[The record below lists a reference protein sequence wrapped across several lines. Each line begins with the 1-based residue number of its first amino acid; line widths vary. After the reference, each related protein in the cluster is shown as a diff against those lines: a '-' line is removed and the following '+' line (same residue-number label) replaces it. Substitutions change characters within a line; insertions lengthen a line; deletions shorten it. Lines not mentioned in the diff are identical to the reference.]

1 MRRAW
6 LAEARVAGGLAA
18 AALAAG
24 YVAGGTPWWAAGAG
38 VLYVGLLLRNAARA
52 LRWLDEGAGSGPPP
66 DTFGLWAEV
75 LGRIRHERRGAGENA
90 REAAARAAQYERSV
104 QALPDGVVVLG
115 ADLRIRWS
123 NAAARRLLGLRDPD
137 DRGQHID
144 HLLRH
149 PDFADYRRRGDLEK
163 FVQIPAP
170 APSLPES
177 VLVAGLV
184 PFSAG
189 EYLLV
194 CRDVTERVR
203 LDRVRRDFLS
213 NVSHELRTP
222 ITVLGGYLEM
232 LQDAAADDLPERW
245 LRPVEAMHEQTVRM
259 RLLVEDLLLLSRME
273 SLERPEVR
281 EEVDVDLLAAQVREE
296 ARALSGDRGHRIEL
310 EIEPGTRVS
319 GSASELRAIFSNLV
333 RNAVQYTPA
342 AGRILI
348 EWRLDRDWAWF
359 VVTDEGEGIESEH
372 LSRLTER
379 FYRVDKGR
387 SRDAGGTGLGLA
399 IVKHALAH
407 YDGELEIESEPR
419 RGSRFACRFP
429 RGAVVHPSL
438 PPPVPGSDSGGE
450 GSGGLLPRGPGG
462 AGLPDRE
469 APAAGNAH
477 RSEAGTAGGL
487 PMRRR
492 SAPRSP
498 PGRNLRW

>member
-1 MRRAW
+1 MQPVRRAW
-6 LAEARVAGGLAA
+6 LAEARLVGGLAA
-18 AALAAG
+18 AALAIG

-38 VLYVGLLLRNAARA
+38 VLYVGHLLRNAARA
-52 LRWLDEGAGSGPPP
+52 LRWLQDGARGVSPP
-66 DTFGLWAEV
+66 DTFGVWAEI
-75 LGRIRHERRGAGENA
+75 LGRIHQERRGADEEA
-90 REAAARAAQYERSV
+90 RAAAARVAEYERSV
-104 QALPDGVVVLG
+104 QALPDGIVVLD
-115 ADLRIRWS
+115 ADHRIRWS
-123 NAAARRLLGLRDPD
+123 NAAAQRLVGLRDPE

-149 PDFADYRRRGDLEK
+149 PDFADYRRRGDPEK
-163 FVQIPAP
+163 FIQIPAP
-170 APSLPES
+170 APSLPEN
-177 VLVAGLV
+177 VLMVGLA

-189 EYLLV
+189 GSLLV

-222 ITVLGGYLEM
+222 ITVIGGYLEM
-232 LQDAAADDLPERW
+232 LKDAAADDLPERW
-245 LRPVEAMHEQTVRM
+245 TRPVEAMHEQTARM

-273 SLERPEVR
+273 SLERPEAR
-281 EEVDVDLLAAQVREE
+281 EEVDVALLAAQVHEE
-296 ARALSGDRGHRIEL
+296 ARALSGVRGGHRIER
-310 EIEPGTRVS
+310 EVEPGTRVS

-342 AGRILI
+342 GGRIRI
-348 EWRLDRDWAWF
+348 EWRLDGGGAWF

-407 YDGELEIESEPR
+407 YDGELEIESEPG

-429 RGAVVHPSL
+429 RGVVHPAPAAS
-438 PPPVPGSDSGGE
+438 VPGRE
-450 GSGGLLPRGPGG
+450 GSGGSLPREPEGGGP
-462 AGLPDRE
+462 PDPE
-469 APAAGNAH
+469 APAAG
-477 RSEAGTAGGL
+477 GG
-487 PMRRR
+487 
-492 SAPRSP
+492 
-498 PGRNLRW
+498 

>member
-1 MRRAW
+1 MQRAW
-6 LAEARVAGGLAA
+6 LAEARIAGGLAA
-18 AALAAG
+18 AALAIG

-52 LRWLDEGAGSGPPP
+52 LRWLDEGAGDGPPP

-75 LGRIRHERRGAGENA
+75 LGRVRQERRGARETT
-90 REAAARAAQYERSV
+90 REAAARVAQYERSV
-104 QALPDGVVVLG
+104 QALPDGIVVLD

-123 NAAARRLLGLRDPD
+123 NAAAQRLVGLRDPE

-149 PDFADYRRRGDLEK
+149 PDFADYRRRGNPEK
-163 FVQIPAP
+163 FIQIPAP
-170 APSLPES
+170 APARPES
-177 VLVAGLV
+177 VLMVGLV

-203 LDRVRRDFLS
+203 IDRVRRDFLS

-222 ITVLGGYLEM
+222 ITVLGGYLEI

-245 LRPVEAMHEQTVRM
+245 VRPVEAMHEQTVRM

-273 SLERPEVR
+273 SLERPEAR
-281 EEVDVDLLAAQVREE
+281 EEVDVDPLAAQVCEE
-296 ARALSGDRGHRIEL
+296 ARVLSGDRGHRIEL
-310 EIEPGTRVS
+310 EAEPGTRVS

-342 AGRILI
+342 AGRIRI

-387 SRDAGGTGLGLA
+387 SREAGGTGLGLA
-399 IVKHALAH
+399 IVKHTLAH
-407 YDGELEIESEPR
+407 YDGELEIESEPG

-429 RGAVVHPSL
+429 RVVVVHPA
-438 PPPVPGSDSGGE
+438 PPPPASDSGGA
-450 GSGGLLPRGPGG
+450 GSGGLLPREPGG
-462 AGLPDRE
+462 GGPPGPE
-469 APAAGNAH
+469 APA
-477 RSEAGTAGGL
+477 TGG
-487 PMRRR
+487 
-492 SAPRSP
+492 
-498 PGRNLRW
+498 G